1 MVRRELERFKQH
13 HAPDRRNFWYGGSVL
28 ERELNER
35 LTLGAELFGNT
46 PQERGGRAEIA
57 FNVGGAWKLNE
68 HINLLYAAG
77 RDIVG
82 DARVMVYVGLQF
94 LTKKQ

>member
-1 MVRRELERFKQH
+1 
-13 HAPDRRNFWYGGSVL
+13 
-28 ERELNER
+28 

-46 PQERGGRAEIA
+46 PQEQGGRAEIA
-57 FNVGGAWKLNE
+57 FNVGGALKLNE

-82 DARVMVYVGLQF
+82 DTHVMVYFGLQF
-94 LTKKQ
+94 LTKKRGE